1 MGISLYIDKVRL
13 AVLKRLGKTKKSGRT
28 YAAWAAK
35 GHLKEPL
42 VTFLIQSHDKS
53 LQVCHVMPKLRTFPR
68 SEIVVIDDGS
78 SLEHTARLARE
89 LTGANEFLVRA
100 NDLYENITYDK
111 CLRFCN
117 GRYVALLQDDDDFAD
132 GMKWAETAVRLFQA
146 HPDMAILGGF
156 DGRKVHFV
164 RKENGER
171 TYQSESMVLDG
182 EGRPKAGQP
191 DFRFVMTVNRAPMW
205 IDRKLFLQHLHHID
219 YRFAPFQSDDYELC
233 LRAWTKNLKVGWYDA
248 HFTSL
253 AAGGMRL
260 WNNAFTKE
268 MTARNAPLLYDLY
281 QQRETDIMRLI
292 EEA

>member
-1 MGISLYIDKVRL
+1 MGISLYIDKVKL

-53 LQVCHVMPKLRTFPR
+53 LQVCHVLPKLRTFPH

-117 GRYVALLQDDDDFAD
+117 GRYVALLPIPTWPYWVALT
-132 GMKWAETAVRLFQA
+132 GARYTSSARRTER
-146 HPDMAILGGF
+146 
-156 DGRKVHFV
+156 GR
-164 RKENGER
+164 
-171 TYQSESMVLDG
+171 T
-182 EGRPKAGQP
+182 
-191 DFRFVMTVNRAPMW
+191 RA
-205 IDRKLFLQHLHHID
+205 
-219 YRFAPFQSDDYELC
+219 
-233 LRAWTKNLKVGWYDA
+233 RAWC
-248 HFTSL
+248 
-253 AAGGMRL
+253 
-260 WNNAFTKE
+260 
-268 MTARNAPLLYDLY
+268 
-281 QQRETDIMRLI
+281 
-292 EEA
+292 

>member
-1 MGISLYIDKVRL
+1 MGISIYIDKVRL
-13 AVLKRLGKTKKSGRT
+13 AIRKRLGKRKESGRT
-28 YAAWAAK
+28 YAAWKAK
-35 GHLKEPL
+35 GHVKDPL

-53 LQVCHVMPKLRTFPR
+53 LQVCHVLPKLRMFPHA
-68 SEIVVIDDGS
+68 EIVVIDDGS
-78 SLEHTARLARE
+78 SLEHTARLAKA

-132 GMKWAETAVRLFQA
+132 GIQWAETAVRLFRS

-156 DGRKVHFV
+156 DGRKVHFL
-164 RKENGER
+164 RKENGEK

-182 EGRPKAGQP
+182 QGKPREGVP
-191 DFRFVMTVNRAPMW
+191 DFCFVMTVNRAPMW
-205 IDRKLFLQHLHHID
+205 VDRKLFMENLRHID
-219 YRFAPFQSDDYELC
+219 YSFAPFQSDDYELC
-233 LRAWTKNLKVGWYDA
+233 LRAWTKGLKVGWYDA
-248 HFTSL
+248 HFKSL

-268 MTARNAPLLYDLY
+268 MTARNAPRLYDLY
-281 QQRETDIMRLI
+281 HDREADIMRRV
-292 EEA
+292 EQA